1 MVMGKRSELITTNN
15 RDIKISWLFVW
26 ARHKTTLSVH
36 QMRLILRILEFC
48 QDEIKGIKYKD
59 NLRQLE
65 YSDDD
70 VVLRMP
76 VTDVYFSDFSLETI
90 REDLKNL
97 RERSIEFYDHLNGV
111 WRACGIIEKPRVY
124 ERTGMMEVKIDLQF
138 WRQLLNLSHGIKR
151 CELNKALN
159 LPTVYSMWFYIFIS
173 ERNNPIDIR
182 IDHLKEKLGISADDY
197 KRKNGKDRID
207 HLEERVLLPA
217 QKALNESC
225 PYSFK
230 YEKIRENPRS
240 QRSPVKLLRFS
251 PVYQPQYRDPN
262 LEKKT
267 LLAKT
272 SVSQINQQAVD
283 YMIHTM
289 GFELKEVQSNK
300 ELLEEATKLL
310 PNILED
316 LRDIQNR
323 RRLKGKEKGWII
335 NALKGKIQDIKE
347 DSSELHTE
355 TFSNRDSGYIANLY
369 DINR

>member
-1 MVMGKRSELITTNN
+1 MTTNN
-15 RDIKISWLFVW
+15 RDITISWLFVW
-26 ARHKTTLSVH
+26 ARHKKTLSIH

-65 YSDDD
+65 YQKDD

-76 VTDVYFSDFSLETI
+76 YTDVYFSDFSLKTI
-90 REDLKNL
+90 RDDLKDL
-97 RERSIEFYDHLNGV
+97 RERTIEFYDYTNKI
-111 WRACGIIEKPRVY
+111 WSACGIIEKPHVH

-138 WRQLLNLSHGIKR
+138 WQQLLNLTHGIRR

-173 ERNNPIDIR
+173 EKNEPMDIT
-182 IDHLKEKLGISADDY
+182 IEHLKEKLGISADDY

-207 HLEERVLLPA
+207 HLEERVIQPA

-240 QRSPVKLLRFS
+240 QKSPVKLLRFI
-251 PVYQPQYRDPN
+251 PIYQPQFRDES
-262 LEKKT
+262 LEKKA
-267 LLAKT
+267 LVAKT
-272 SVSQINQQAVD
+272 SVSLINQQAVD
-283 YMIHTM
+283 YMIQTM

-300 ELLEEATKLL
+300 ELLEDATKLL

-335 NALKGKIQDIKE
+335 NALKGKIQDAKDE
-347 DSSELHTE
+347 ASGLNGEKYSV
-355 TFSNRDSGYIANLY
+355 RDSGYVANLF
-369 DINR
+369 DVNR